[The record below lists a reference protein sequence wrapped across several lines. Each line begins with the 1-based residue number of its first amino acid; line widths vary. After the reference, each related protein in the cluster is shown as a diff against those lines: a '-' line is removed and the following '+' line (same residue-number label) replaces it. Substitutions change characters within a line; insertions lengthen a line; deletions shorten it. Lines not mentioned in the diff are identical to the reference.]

1 MGDMR
6 KELIGSFWQ
15 KFGTLIESGIPVLR
29 SLSAIEKEITDKKFK
44 VVLQDIKTMITSGKN
59 MLEAISEHPEYF
71 PPSVQEM
78 VNAGEVTGTLDKYS
92 LKIAKGLEDG
102 TFKIGQTQTTEKIS
116 AIEVDKLPE
125 VKVTNLIIMQA
136 VKDRAS
142 DIHIEWLKD
151 KMRVRYR
158 IGGVLKEIASQPP
171 KELQEALISRI
182 KIMAG
187 MDVAEKRLPQDGRI
201 KLNIEGKDL
210 DLRVSVVPY
219 ITGESIT
226 MRILDRSVRLLPL
239 EKLGFSEQNL
249 KMLRNWSK
257 KRFGIIIVTG
267 PTGCGKTTALYTLI
281 QELNQEGVKITT
293 VEDPVEYQFDGIN
306 QLQMNPRIG
315 LTFAHSIRSQLRQD
329 PDIMMVG
336 ELRDLETFEIIIQAS
351 LIGHLV
357 FTALHTNDAPGAVR
371 RLLDMGVEPF
381 LLNNALTGI
390 VSQRLVR
397 IICKECKEEYKP
409 ENWVMDSLK
418 TDKDIKF
425 FRGKGCKKCNN
436 SGYRGRTAIY
446 ELLEIDDNMKS
457 LIAQDAGLEKLRKQA
472 VESGM
477 ITLREDG
484 IDKVKQGITTIE
496 EVLRV
501 VPGS

>member
-1 MGDMR
+1 MR

-15 KFGTLIESGIPVLR
+15 KFGTLIESGIPLLR
-29 SLSAIEKEITDKKFK
+29 SLSAIEKEITDSEFK
-44 VVLQDIKTMITSGKN
+44 VVLQDIKAMITSGKN

-78 VNAGEVTGTLDKYS
+78 VKAGELTGTLDKYS
-92 LKIAKGLEDG
+92 LKIAEGLKDG

-158 IGGVLKEIASQPP
+158 IDGVLKEIASPPP

-187 MDVAEKRLPQDGRI
+187 LNVAEKKLPQDGRMQ
-201 KLNIEGKDL
+201 LNIEGREL

-226 MRILDRSVRLLPL
+226 IRILDSRSVMLLPL
-239 EKLGFSEQNL
+239 EKQGFSEHNL

-267 PTGCGKTTALYTLI
+267 PRGCGKTTTLYALI
-281 QELNQEGVKITT
+281 QKLNQEGVKITT
-293 VEDPVEYQFDGIN
+293 VEDPLEYQFDGIN
-306 QLQMNPRIG
+306 QMRVNPRIG
-315 LTFAHSIRSQLRQD
+315 LTFARSIRSQLRQD

-351 LIGHLV
+351 LTGHLV

-371 RLLDMGVEPF
+371 RLLDMGVKPF
-381 LLNNALTGI
+381 LLNNTLTGI

-409 ENWVMDSLK
+409 EDWVIDSLK
-418 TDKDIKF
+418 TDKDMKF
-425 FRGKGCKKCNN
+425 FRGKGCDKCNKT
-436 SGYRGRTAIY
+436 GYRGRTAIH

-472 VESGM
+472 KKSGM

-484 IDKVKQGITTIE
+484 IEKVKQGITTIE